1 MTNWAGNIIFRA
13 ARFHQP
19 ESIEELRRI
28 IGRSTSCRVVGT
40 AHSFNRIADTPN
52 DLVSLRALPE
62 RIVIDR
68 SAQTVTVS
76 AGTSYGTLA
85 AELHSGAMALANL
98 GSLPHIS
105 VGGACS
111 TGTHG
116 SGDSNGNL
124 STAVRAIELLT
135 ADGDLVTVDR
145 EADAGIFPGAVISLG
160 SLGVVTALTLDV
172 EPTYDVSQTVYEH
185 IPFDDGLHDLD
196 NILGSGYSVSIFTQW
211 DRPVFDQV
219 WVKRQIAPIE
229 PTDVPDVP
237 DVLRRA
243 SIATRQRHPLPLHSG
258 DVCTTQMGVTGP
270 WHQRLP
276 HFRLDFSP
284 SAGDELQSEYFVDRA
299 FAVPAL
305 HALNELR
312 AHIAPHLL
320 VSELRTVAADDLWL
334 SPAYGRN
341 SLAIHFTW
349 KPDAAAIAPVL
360 QVIEERLSTFS
371 VRPHWGKVFAF
382 DDDYVVGQYPHIAA
396 ATHLAMHF
404 DPTAKFE
411 NEFTKAYLRR

>member
-1 MTNWAGNIIFRA
+1 MTLTNWAGNISFSA

-19 ESIEELRRI
+19 ESIEELRAI
-28 IGRSTSCRVVGT
+28 IGRSTSCRILGT

-62 RIVIDR
+62 RIVIGQ
-68 SAQTVTVS
+68 SAETVTVS
-76 AGTSYGTLA
+76 AGTSYGKLA
-85 AELHSGAMALANL
+85 AELHSRGLALANL

-116 SGDSNGNL
+116 SGNNNGNL
-124 STAVRAIELLT
+124 ATAVRAIELLT
-135 ADGDLVTVDR
+135 AEGDLVTVDR
-145 EADAGIFPGAVISLG
+145 DADAGIFPGAVISLG

-172 EPTYDVSQTVYEH
+172 QPTYDVSQTVYEN
-185 IPFDDGLHDLD
+185 IPFDPDLHDLD
-196 NILGSGYSVSIFTQW
+196 NILGSGYSVSIFTLW

-219 WVKRQIAPIE
+219 WVKSRVAPMR
-229 PTDVPDVP
+229 PTDVP

-243 SIATRQRHPLPLHSG
+243 SLATRQRHPLTSLCG
-258 DVCTTQMGVTGP
+258 DVCTTQLGVTGP

-299 FAVPAL
+299 FAVPAM

-312 AHIAPHLL
+312 AHISPHLL

-360 QVIEERLSTFS
+360 QMIEERLSTFS

-382 DDDYVVGQYPHIAA
+382 DADYVVAQYRHIAA
-396 ATHLAMHF
+396 ATHLAMHY
-404 DPTAKFE
+404 DPTGKFE